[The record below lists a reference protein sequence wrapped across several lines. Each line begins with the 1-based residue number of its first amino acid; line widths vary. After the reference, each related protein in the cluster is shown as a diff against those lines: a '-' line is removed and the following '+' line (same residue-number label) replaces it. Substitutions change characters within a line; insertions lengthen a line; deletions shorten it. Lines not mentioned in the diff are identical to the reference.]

1 MEMKN
6 QKRELTKP
14 LQAINTESRTIEVA
28 FCSETPVEREI
39 NGQIYNEILLC
50 GSSNADLTRLNN
62 NGAVL
67 FNHNRDDLIGA
78 VVNARIDAD
87 RVGRA
92 TLRISSTANDEWEM
106 IQEGVLTHISIGYNI
121 NDYRIDGNNI
131 YVENFIVTEISLVT
145 VPADPTVGVG
155 RSMDSQLEL
164 KSLNKEGETIQEG
177 QMDMDNPENEKE
189 SIVDSTEE
197 VNETV
202 EEALVEPSVEH
213 AEEIKQELS
222 DEELLEIISNRPD
235 LLNKV
240 HGEAPENI
248 NSTEDTE
255 RVRELEALGKV
266 LNIDV
271 SEAIEKGI
279 SISDFKRQLNDIKQ
293 NPLHDKEI
301 KEMDNKNLLKDM
313 VRAIKTGDKSAL
325 EAYERG
331 INGFVRAAVPS
342 TNTTTAAGVVADDL
356 KDQYIPELLKIS
368 ALGELNTTVY
378 SGLAGRGNLSIPKA
392 AGVSPVFKF
401 LGEAEAQDDS
411 IASFTK
417 VTLSPKAFGGAIPLS
432 KQAILT
438 APNIESYVQSELLRY
453 AAQGLEQDVMDKV
466 VAAAPVFNVETA
478 GSITLEDVQGAVAK
492 LAQANVDMRGVKA
505 VMNAKTLSTLRQI
518 AVLDNTAAKAMVEG
532 YRSTEMWLADEVSV
546 VISDFVADGT
556 ILMGDFSNV
565 ILANWEGQEVDF
577 DDTTYRSSNTIVYR
591 VWDYSDIAIAHDTAF
606 VNIVIGTAETE

>member
-1 MEMKN
+1 MKN

-67 FNHNRDDLIGA
+67 FNHNRDVLIGA
-78 VVNARIDAD
+78 VVDARMDAD

-121 NDYRIDGNNI
+121 NDYQIDGNNI
-131 YVENFIVTEISLVT
+131 YVTSYEIYEISLVT

-164 KSLNKEGETIQEG
+164 KSLNKESETIQEG

-222 DEELLEIISNRPD
+222 DEELLEIISYRPD
-235 LLNKV
+235 FLNKL
-240 HGEAPENI
+240 HGEEPRSI

-313 VRAIKTGDKSAL
+313 VCAIKTGDKSAL

-356 KDQYIPELLKIS
+356 QDQYIPELLKIS

-378 SGLAGRGNLSIPKA
+378 SGLAGRGTLSIPKA
-392 AGVSPVFKF
+392 AGVSQVFKF
-401 LGEAEAQDDS
+401 YGEAEAQDDS

-438 APNIESYVQSELLRY
+438 APNIESFVQNELLRY
-453 AAQGLEQDVMDKV
+453 AAQGLEQNVMDKV
-466 VAAAPVFNVETA
+466 VAAAPVFDVETA

-532 YRSTEMWLADEVSV
+532 YRSTEMWLADEVRV
-546 VISDFVADGT
+546 VISEFVADGT

-591 VWDYSDIAIAHDTAF
+591 VWDYSDIALAHSEAF
-606 VNIVIGTAETE
+606 VNIVIGKAE

>member
-1 MEMKN
+1 MKN

-67 FNHNRDDLIGA
+67 FNHNRDVLIGA
-78 VVNARIDAD
+78 VVDARMDAD

-121 NDYRIDGNNI
+121 NDYQIDDNNI
-131 YVENFIVTEISLVT
+131 YVTNYEIYEISLVT

-164 KSLNKEGETIQEG
+164 KSLNKEGETLQEG

-202 EEALVEPSVEH
+202 EEALVEQSIEY

-240 HGEAPENI
+240 HGEEPESI
-248 NSTEDTE
+248 NSTEETE
-255 RVRELEALGKV
+255 RVRELNALGNV

-279 SISDFKRQLNDIKQ
+279 SISDFKRQLNDIK
-293 NPLHDKEI
+293 NTPNNDKEI
-301 KEMDNKNLLKDM
+301 IKMDKNLLKDM

-331 INGFVRAAVPS
+331 INGYVRAVVPA
-342 TNTTTAAGVVADDL
+342 TNTTTAAGVVAEEL
-356 KDQYIPELLKIS
+356 QDQYIPELLKLT

-392 AGVSPVFKF
+392 AGVAPVFKKYS
-401 LGEAEAQDDS
+401 ESESQDDS

-417 VTLSPKAFGGAIPLS
+417 VTLTPTAFGGAIPLS

-438 APNIESYVQSELLRY
+438 APNIEQFVQSELMRY
-453 AAQGLEQDVMDKV
+453 AAQGLEQWTMDTI
-466 VAAAPVFNVETA
+466 VAAAPVHNVATA
-478 GSITLEDVQGAVAK
+478 GIITLADVQASIAK

-505 VMNAKTLSTLRQI
+505 VMNAKTLSALRQI
-518 AVLDNTAAKAMVEG
+518 PVLENTAAKAMVEG
-532 YRSTEMWLADEVSV
+532 YRAVEMWLADEVRV
-546 VISDFVADGT
+546 VVSEFVADGT
-556 ILMGDFSNV
+556 ILLGDFSNV
-565 ILANWEGQEVDF
+565 IIANWENSEYDF

-591 VWDYSDIAIAHDTAF
+591 VWDYSDIALAHDKAF
-606 VNIVIGTAETE
+606 VNIVIGA